1 MRYVQSMGTSEGV
14 SGPKSEGR
22 TNENGMITAMV
33 QHYAYT
39 STVMVK
45 KGRKVVKRTFPLDS
59 CLSYVVVLEVKLSF
73 SFRE

>member
-1 MRYVQSMGTSEGV
+1 MGTGEGV

-39 STVMVK
+39 STVRVK
-45 KGRKVVKRTFPLDS
+45 KKVVKS
-59 CLSYVVVLEVKLSF
+59 
-73 SFRE
+73 